1 MHWNLR
7 WNLAT
12 SYPRKRYKHNFGILL
27 GLRIDE
33 KCEALQVSI
42 VPCLISSF
50 GPAFAVS
57 GILQGIYSV
66 LQFASPQIVNL
77 LITFVESDDPGR
89 FTRPAQFLQASARQK
104 PVSKRLAHFFLSSSH
119 HFALLF
125 VLLPFML
132 SYAVLCYTMEA
143 PMRGRLFCGT
153 QS

>member
-1 MHWNLR
+1 M
-7 WNLAT
+7 
-12 SYPRKRYKHNFGILL
+12 

-33 KCEALQVSI
+33 KGDAEALQVSI

-89 FTRPAQFLQASARQK
+89 FANT
-104 PVSKRLAHFFLSSSH
+104 V
-119 HFALLF
+119 
-125 VLLPFML
+125 
-132 SYAVLCYTMEA
+132 
-143 PMRGRLFCGT
+143 
-153 QS
+153 